1 MKNALVSLSNIVCDA
16 LEMGMSVDLAE
27 LGNLR
32 VSVRPLS
39 PQEKGGTLVFRPVW
53 ADIRI
58 EMLTFAA
65 ELEKYANLKR

>member
-1 MKNALVSLSNIVCDA
+1 MLESIVDLKNALVSLSNIVCEA
-16 LEMGMSVDLAE
+16 LKMGMSVDLAE

-53 ADIRI
+53 
-58 EMLTFAA
+58 
-65 ELEKYANLKR
+65 K

>member
-39 PQEKGGTLVFRPVW
+39 PQEKGGTLVFCPVW
-53 ADIRI
+53 
-58 EMLTFAA
+58 E
-65 ELEKYANLKR
+65 

>member
-39 PQEKGGTLVFRPVW
+39 PQEKGGTLVFQSGNNGKCCV
-53 ADIRI
+53 
-58 EMLTFAA
+58 LKK
-65 ELEKYANLKR
+65 EKTV

>member
-1 MKNALVSLSNIVCDA
+1 MLESIVNLKNALVSLSNIVCEA

-53 ADIRI
+53 
-58 EMLTFAA
+58 E
-65 ELEKYANLKR
+65 